1 MYYGIIMTAVV
12 MFSLQFLFNQQF
24 EKQCGSGMRAALVFS
39 AGSSAAGLLVLLI
52 INGFRLE
59 FSWFSMIMAILTAL
73 NGMAY
78 TFCSLKALEKINL
91 SLYSVFSMLGGM
103 MLPFAAG
110 ILFFHE
116 SLSAGKIVCV
126 VFVTASLFLTVKRGR
141 KSGEVWHYIGIFILN
156 GMSGVLSKIF
166 QAGQWVKT
174 SEAGYSVL
182 SAATA
187 VLLSLAILPFIKGK
201 EIRLNLR
208 AAGSMLGH
216 GVLNKVGNLLL
227 LIALA
232 HLPAS
237 AQYPMVTGGVMI
249 VSTVLCYF
257 THQKPS
263 AKEIASVILSFAG
276 ILALTLIP

>member
-1 MYYGIIMTAVV
+1 MYYGIIMTAAI

-39 AGSSAAGLLVLLI
+39 AGYSAAGLLVLLI
-52 INGFRLE
+52 INGFRWE
-59 FSWFSMIMAILTAL
+59 FSWFSLIMAILTAL

-78 TFCSLKALEKINL
+78 TFCSLKAFGKINL

-103 MLPFAAG
+103 MLPFIFG
-110 ILFFHE
+110 ILFFRE
-116 SLSAGKIVCV
+116 SLSTGKLVCV
-126 VFVTASLFLTVKRGR
+126 VLVAASLFLTVERG
-141 KSGEVWHYIGIFILN
+141 KKNTGIGYYIGIFVLN

-166 QAGQWVKT
+166 QAGQWAKT

-182 SAATA
+182 SAAAA
-187 VLLSLAILPFIKGK
+187 VILSLAILPFIKG
-201 EIRLNLR
+201 ERIRLNIR
-208 AAGSMLGH
+208 ATGSMLGY
-216 GVLNKVGNLLL
+216 GVLNKVGNFLL
-227 LIALA
+227 LISLA

-257 THQKPS
+257 TPQKPS
-263 AKEIASVILSFAG
+263 AKEIGAVLLSFAG
-276 ILALTLIP
+276 ILALVLIP